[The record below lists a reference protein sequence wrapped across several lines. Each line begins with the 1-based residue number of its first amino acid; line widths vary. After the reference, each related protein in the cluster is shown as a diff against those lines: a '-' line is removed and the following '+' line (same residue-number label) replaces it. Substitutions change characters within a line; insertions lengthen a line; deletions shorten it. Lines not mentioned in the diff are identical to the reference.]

1 MIRAN
6 APLSFF
12 EVANGFPFVM
22 SAILAFSA
30 QHLATEMN
38 SSEISSIGFQHRGV
52 ALQGLTETLGALAP
66 QNSDPILA
74 ASILLLWQ
82 ESDWFASSE
91 PLASHTLTCTGMD
104 GHL

>member
-1 MIRAN
+1 MRGMRAN
-6 APLSFF
+6 ASFSFF

-52 ALQGLTETLGALAP
+52 ALNGMTEAIGALTP
-66 QNSDPILA
+66 QNSDSILA

-82 ESDWFASSE
+82 ESDWLVPSE
-91 PLASHTLTCTGMD
+91 NVK
-104 GHL
+104 